1 MRRASWADFSLLLV
15 LVLAST
21 AEGQVRYQPTDLGR
35 IEGNSTDA
43 KGINDPSH
51 VVGSSSASAETAL
64 PALLWTQSSGVHH
77 LDTLGGGNSS
87 GQGASDGSQV
97 VGYAD
102 TTDGGSHAFIYT
114 KATGMRDLGTL
125 GGSNSQAN
133 AINSD
138 EDTDGPNQ
146 IAGWSLVSED
156 TAQHAVVWDG
166 NHKILDLGTLGG
178 TNSQAYGVNCDGVVV
193 GSSGTADDATTDA
206 FVWDREFGMQDLG
219 TLGGSFGQS
228 NAINCSGTI
237 VGMSSLAGD
246 AQIDAFLYAD
256 GTMRDLGNLGGSFSQ
271 ANAIN
276 DSGDVVG
283 SANTTGDTDVHAF
296 LWTPK
301 GGLQDLNNLIP
312 TDLGWDLNS
321 ANGINEAGKIVGVG
335 TINGEGHAFALIPVD
350 TED

>member
-1 MRRASWADFSLLLV
+1 MIRASIIGLGLVVLGFVWPASAQVKYTLVDLGTPGGGSSSANRADNSSQTPGGVLTADAATLQAFSAKVKANNL
-15 LVLAST
+15 
-21 AEGQVRYQPTDLGR
+21 TDLSTLGGTNSSAQADPGTLG
-35 IEGNSTDA
+35 GNYSLVNAVDFDEHGQIA
-43 KGINDPSH
+43 NQS
-51 VVGSSSASAETAL
+51 VGSSSVDGDTA
-64 PALLWTQSSGVHH
+64 T
-77 LDTLGGGNSS
+77 
-87 GQGASDGSQV
+87 
-97 VGYAD
+97 
-102 TTDGGSHAFIYT
+102 HA
-114 KATGMRDLGTL
+114 MSWD
-125 GGSNSQAN
+125 AN
-133 AINSD
+133 AN
-138 EDTDGPNQ
+138 
-146 IAGWSLVSED
+146 A
-156 TAQHAVVWDG
+156 
-166 NHKILDLGTLGG
+166 KDLGTLGG
-178 TNSQAYGVNCDGVVV
+178 TNSSAFGSNCVQKVV
-193 GSSGTADDATTDA
+193 GSSETAAETTDA
-206 FVWDREFGMQDLG
+206 FVWDSADGMQDLG

-228 NAINCSGTI
+228 NAINCRGTI

-283 SANTTGDTDVHAF
+283 SSNTTGDTDVHAF

-321 ANGINEAGKIVGVG
+321 ANGINEAGKIFGVG